1 MQMCQFAKT
10 FRGRV
15 WSRKTK
21 GLISEKHANWISD
34 SFNEPFDSIPN
45 VWDRERV
52 GFAYNKVMNSVV
64 DKALKEEWKW
74 HMLES
79 HVLQPINFRVHRFR
93 RRRKNLPSNINY
105 TLEGN
110 IAMEDAG
117 WSSHG
122 GMYTSDEEAD
132 FMSQLLANCSV
143 TNEMN
148 EASSSSIPFA
158 ICPSHGYSTT
168 NREDIDQGSHY
179 YSDFANLYFSNGID
193 TYGTANNGNYYTSDS
208 HQIMPTNYHNSETS
222 RGLWDANGV
231 NLFLS
236 QGEQFGMD
244 HHQELRNGNESQ
256 HEMRIREPEM
266 EIEVMVPEN
275 SKKRPCS
282 SVEVQKKKRNVKSKK
297 GQKPVLTGDIEDND
311 ASTKGQ
317 SSSSTSCSGDEDS
330 NASHQDLSGGV
341 SPSSLSP
348 KGLEDLNLNCKKKA
362 SRDQQLIPKAYM
374 QGREKINERLRILQ
388 NLVPNGTKV
397 DISTMLEEAVQYVKF
412 LQLQIKLL
420 SSDDMWMYA
429 PIVHNGINI
438 GIDLNS

>member
-1 MQMCQFAKT
+1 M
-10 FRGRV
+10 
-15 WSRKTK
+15 
-21 GLISEKHANWISD
+21 E
-34 SFNEPFDSIPN
+34 
-45 VWDRERV
+45 
-52 GFAYNKVMNSVV
+52 SVV
-64 DKALKEEWKW
+64 
-74 HMLES
+74 
-79 HVLQPINFRVHRFR
+79 
-93 RRRKNLPSNINY
+93 
-105 TLEGN
+105 G
-110 IAMEDAG
+110 MEDAG
-117 WSSHG
+117 WSSNG

-244 HHQELRNGNESQ
+244 HHQELRNGNVEEHSNTNQTGAAFSENLLQLKRQSQ

-362 SRDQQLIPKAYM
+362 SRGSATDSQSIYARKR
-374 QGREKINERLRILQ
+374 REKINERLRILQ

>member
-1 MQMCQFAKT
+1 M
-10 FRGRV
+10 
-15 WSRKTK
+15 
-21 GLISEKHANWISD
+21 E
-34 SFNEPFDSIPN
+34 
-45 VWDRERV
+45 
-52 GFAYNKVMNSVV
+52 SV
-64 DKALKEEWKW
+64 A
-74 HMLES
+74 
-79 HVLQPINFRVHRFR
+79 
-93 RRRKNLPSNINY
+93 
-105 TLEGN
+105 
-110 IAMEDAG
+110 AMEDGG

-148 EASSSSIPFA
+148 EASSSAIPFA
-158 ICPSHGYSTT
+158 ICPSHEYSTT

-208 HQIMPTNYHNSETS
+208 HQIMPTNYHSSETS
-222 RGLWDANGV
+222 RGLWDANGA

-236 QGEQFGMD
+236 QGEQFGTD
-244 HHQELRNGNESQ
+244 HHQELRNGNVEEHSNTNQTGAAFSEKLLQLKRESQ
-256 HEMRIREPEM
+256 HEMRIREPRWKLKLWCLR
-266 EIEVMVPEN
+266 ILR
-275 SKKRPCS
+275 KGLA
-282 SVEVQKKKRNVKSKK
+282 VQKKKRNVKSKK
-297 GQKPVLTGDIEDND
+297 GQKPVLTRDIEDND

-330 NASHQDLSGGV
+330 NDSHQDLSGGV

-362 SRDQQLIPKAYM
+362 TRGSATDSQSIYARKR
-374 QGREKINERLRILQ
+374 REKINARLRILQ

-429 PIVHNGINI
+429 PIVYNGINI